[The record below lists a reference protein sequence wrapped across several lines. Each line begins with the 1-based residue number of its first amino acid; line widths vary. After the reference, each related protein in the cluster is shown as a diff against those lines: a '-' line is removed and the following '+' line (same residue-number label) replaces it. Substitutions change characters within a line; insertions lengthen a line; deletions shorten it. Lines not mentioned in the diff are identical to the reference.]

1 MVLLLICLV
10 AAAGFAVIAQRR
22 LRQLGMLAAIGAT
35 ARHLRLVVLINGVVV
50 GVIAAVVGTGT
61 ALVGWIALSPQLE
74 SAAGHRIDRFDV
86 PWWLLGAGVLLA
98 VLTATAAAWWP
109 ARASARIPVTEAL
122 SARPPRPK
130 PAHRSAIAAVA
141 LLGRRLRGPYGRR
154 RHR

>member
-1 MVLLLICLV
+1 VLVLSTLVLLLICLV

-61 ALVGWIALSPQLE
+61 ALVGRIALSPQLE

-98 VLTATAAAWWP
+98 VLTATAAAWV
-109 ARASARIPVTEAL
+109 ARSGIRVCKWSIP
-122 SARPPRPK
+122 
-130 PAHRSAIAAVA
+130 
-141 LLGRRLRGPYGRR
+141 
-154 RHR
+154 